1 MVAVALAIVFGI
13 WYRKEG
19 TLSIHSIVTVPR
31 ELFYWLAILLTF
43 ALGTAA
49 GDWTLE
55 ITGWAPGTAVL
66 LPVFLI
72 IATVVGWRLGANAVL
87 SFWIAY
93 VLTRPLGANIGDW
106 LAVDKK
112 IGGLGVGT
120 LGTSAIFLSAIVAT
134 VIYLV
139 VRRPDVIDEHT
150 VAREAAARAASTTLT
165 TLGCGCS
172 GMRSSRLGVPRPT
185 NETFG
190 CLQHRN
196 GTHGHHGHH
205 QPTRRVDGS
214 VEMR

>member
-1 MVAVALAIVFGI
+1 MLFRSLCTTVGESFADWIAVDLGVGLINTTIIFTVVLAAVLTWQIRLPKYNPVSYWLAVVVLSVTGTLYTDILTDKYGVNLAITTPVVAVALAIVFGI

-112 IGGLGVGT
+112 IGGQIG
-120 LGTSAIFLSAIVAT
+120 
-134 VIYLV
+134 
-139 VRRPDVIDEHT
+139 
-150 VAREAAARAASTTLT
+150 RAH
-165 TLGCGCS
+165 
-172 GMRSSRLGVPRPT
+172 V
-185 NETFG
+185 
-190 CLQHRN
+190 
-196 GTHGHHGHH
+196 
-205 QPTRRVDGS
+205 
-214 VEMR
+214 